1 MLIGITG
8 TVAALGD
15 TLFPATSLRS
25 SFLQDFTPGAPAL
38 LHFRLLHPAVALLAG
53 TYALWVIGKSARR
66 AGLWPSAM
74 ALIIVFAAQIG
85 VGLLNVS
92 LLVPIWLQIL
102 HLLVADVFWILLVLA
117 SADLSLVSA
126 RSVRTEAVVVTT

>member
-1 MLIGITG
+1 M
-8 TVAALGD
+8 V
-15 TLFPATSLRS
+15 
-25 SFLQDFTPGAPAL
+25 
-38 LHFRLLHPAVALLAG
+38 
-53 TYALWVIGKSARR
+53 
-66 AGLWPSAM
+66 
-74 ALIIVFAAQIG
+74 LIIVFAAQIG